1 MKKYINNEAAD
12 KQPANPWHNSN
23 FRMLHAAVWGIFIPV
38 LFILKYT
45 LHLF

>member
-1 MKKYINNEAAD
+1 
-12 KQPANPWHNSN
+12 
-23 FRMLHAAVWGIFIPV
+23 MLHAAVWGIFIPV